1 MVVGSSVPEHSQEMK
16 TAQPGVWPS
25 REVKPVCDPGMPP
38 SFRLWAISQK
48 PTFNSRGD
56 IAVLIPGGS
65 SGGARPAAV
74 LCWLLAAACMI
85 LVFIDPPSIGRGG
98 WLAAAAAMAIAA
110 GTIQRR
116 ASRHDQR
123 LCRSKVIFAENL
135 DKICLALLGRGQR
148 AIDTILGSNV
158 RAAGLLEN
166 PVYDGLLRQH
176 EWEIAGKLREITNFR
191 SLLAE
196 NTPGNA
202 AGPMTTDV
210 LSAHHRAIELAQEAT
225 AARVVALERYAEQ
238 ITAAD
243 HADRDWQQAVKLSK
257 FNDKYLDLVARTA
270 SDEYATGE
278 IARLTEQL
286 TDAAKA
292 RRDRLHEAD
301 LAAHVLSLPTT
312 LTEIPRQADP
322 A

>member
-1 MVVGSSVPEHSQEMK
+1 M
-16 TAQPGVWPS
+16 TALKAGQPGVWHS

-38 SFRLWAISQK
+38 SFRLWAISQR
-48 PTFNSRGD
+48 PNFNSQGD
-56 IAVLIPGGS
+56 IAVLVPGGS
-65 SGGARPAAV
+65 SGGARPVAV
-74 LCWLLAAACMI
+74 WCWLLAAACMI
-85 LVFIDPPSIGRGG
+85 LAFIDPPSIGRGG
-98 WLAAAAAMAIAA
+98 WLAVAAAMAITA
-110 GTIQRR
+110 GTVQRR
-116 ASRHDQR
+116 ASRRDRR

-135 DKICLALLGRGQR
+135 DETCRALLGRGQG

-166 PVYDGLLRQH
+166 PVHDGLLRQH

-191 SLLAE
+191 VLLAE
-196 NTPGNA
+196 NTPGRP

-210 LSAHHRAIELAQEAT
+210 LSAHQRAIELAQEAT

-243 HADRDWQQAVKLSK
+243 HADFDWQQAVKLSK
-257 FNDKYLDLVARTA
+257 FTDKYLDLVARTA

-286 TDAAKA
+286 AVAAKA

-301 LAAHVLSLPTT
+301 LAADVLSLPRTP
-312 LTEIPRQADP
+312 TETHQAR
-322 A
+322 